1 MTGHS
6 QDSTPETINAV
17 PDLFAALTLQASL
30 TVNDIQRSLAWYRDV
45 MRFTVTRE
53 HEREGKLF
61 AVSLRAGDVA
71 LLITQDDGSKGLNR
85 TRGAGFSMQ
94 LTTKQNIDALAG
106 GIVERGGVLSSEPT
120 DAPWGVRAFRLQD
133 PDGFKFVISSER
145 QG

>member
-1 MTGHS
+1 VTGHS

-120 DAPWGVRAFRLQD
+120 DYPWGVRAFRLQD